1 MISFCSVLPKR
12 QHGVENGLCFDCM
25 CRHHACGHDEQQH
38 TIFMNNMSCM
48 FVHSFRLLSLYVFWN
63 NSLHL
68 TQHIFF
74 PFYTVIH
81 FCSLFFRMKMWTYF
95 DQKGQNG
102 RFCCA
107 KTFFAKQKKTMSTLD
122 NVGNVWK
129 LLGNNKVIRPERQNV
144 KRRQYFFFVNVCKC
158 VCVRERMYVHF
169 TANCWPTL
177 WHNITRKLRLKKN
190 SIHQLTWPCFFLW
203 LTIFRFDIFFPRIC
217 WFIISFISL
226 FQPSKLP

>member
-107 KTFFAKQKKTMSTLD
+107 KTFFAKQKKKQCQLWTMLAMCES
-122 NVGNVWK
+122 
-129 LLGNNKVIRPERQNV
+129 
-144 KRRQYFFFVNVCKC
+144 
-158 VCVRERMYVHF
+158 
-169 TANCWPTL
+169 CWE
-177 WHNITRKLRLKKN
+177 
-190 SIHQLTWPCFFLW
+190 
-203 LTIFRFDIFFPRIC
+203 
-217 WFIISFISL
+217 II
-226 FQPSKLP
+226 KW